1 MVLALPTP
9 PTLLLEPP
17 LTVVVERLV
26 EPADAELRLPPE
38 VVVPPLRAVLL
49 ERLVVA
55 LEREVLLERLV
66 LALEREVLLERL
78 VPALEREVLLERLL
92 LALEREDEL
101 PELLIVP
108 PIALE
113 VDPLLRLT
121 LAEELLRE
129 DPELLRLTLE
139 DEELRETLPE
149 ELLREL
155 VWLED
160 ERLLPPLLDWALTG
174 DIASAIAA
182 TAASA
187 SLNVVFIMLNFSV
200 RKYSLSIWI
209 LHISYQFFISA
220 RIRDLSPTAEW
231 PSQPPSQ
238 GSRPS
243 PGRRIRSSPG
253 PPAASPRKSPAPS
266 C

>member
-1 MVLALPTP
+1 M
-9 PTLLLEPP
+9 
-17 LTVVVERLV
+17 V

-38 VVVPPLRAVLL
+38 VDAPPLRAVLL
-49 ERLVVA
+49 LEERLVVALDLLVPVLLERLVEALERLVFA
-55 LEREVLLERLV
+55 LEREVLL
-66 LALEREVLLERL
+66 LERL
-78 VPALEREVLLERLL
+78 V

-129 DPELLRLTLE
+129 EPELLRLTLE

-149 ELLREL
+149 ELLDELPEELLRDEL

-160 ERLLPPLLDWALTG
+160 ERLLPPLRDWALTG

-220 RIRDLSPTAEW
+220 RIQGRSGKAEL
-231 PSQPPSQ
+231 
-238 GSRPS
+238 R
-243 PGRRIRSSPG
+243 
-253 PPAASPRKSPAPS
+253 
-266 C
+266 

>member
-1 MVLALPTP
+1 M
-9 PTLLLEPP
+9 
-17 LTVVVERLV
+17 V

-55 LEREVLLERLV
+55 LEREVLLLERLV
-66 LALEREVLLERL
+66 LALEREVLLLERL
-78 VPALEREVLLERLL
+78 VLALEREVLLLERLV

-101 PELLIVP
+101 LPELLIVP
-108 PIALE
+108 PTALE

-139 DEELRETLPE
+139 DEELRETLPEELLDELPE

>member
-1 MVLALPTP
+1 M
-9 PTLLLEPP
+9 
-17 LTVVVERLV
+17 V

-49 ERLVVA
+49 ELLVVA

-66 LALEREVLLERL
+66 LALEREVLLLERL
-78 VPALEREVLLERLL
+78 V

-149 ELLREL
+149 ELLDELPEELLREL

-160 ERLLPPLLDWALTG
+160 ERLLPPLRDWALTG

-220 RIRDLSPTAEW
+220 RIQGRSGKAEL
-231 PSQPPSQ
+231 
-238 GSRPS
+238 R
-243 PGRRIRSSPG
+243 
-253 PPAASPRKSPAPS
+253 
-266 C
+266 

>member
-1 MVLALPTP
+1 M
-9 PTLLLEPP
+9 
-17 LTVVVERLV
+17 VERLV
-26 EPADAELRLPPE
+26 EAADAELRLPPE

-49 ERLVVA
+49 ELLVVA

-66 LALEREVLLERL
+66 LALEREVLLLERL
-78 VPALEREVLLERLL
+78 V

-149 ELLREL
+149 ELLDELPEELLREL

-160 ERLLPPLLDWALTG
+160 ERLLPPLRDWALTG

-220 RIRDLSPTAEW
+220 RIRDLSPTAKW
-231 PSQPPSQ
+231 PSQPQSQ

-243 PGRRIRSSPG
+243 PVRRIRNSPG

>member
-1 MVLALPTP
+1 
-9 PTLLLEPP
+9 
-17 LTVVVERLV
+17 VVERLV

-66 LALEREVLLERL
+66 LALEREVLLLERL
-78 VPALEREVLLERLL
+78 LLALEREVLLERLL

-129 DPELLRLTLE
+129 EPELLRLTLE

-149 ELLREL
+149 ELLDELPEELLREL

-160 ERLLPPLLDWALTG
+160 ERLLPPLRDWALTG

-209 LHISYQFFISA
+209 LHISYQFFISG

-243 PGRRIRSSPG
+243 PGRRIRNSPG

>member
-1 MVLALPTP
+1 M
-9 PTLLLEPP
+9 
-17 LTVVVERLV
+17 V

-149 ELLREL
+149 ELLDELPEELLREL

-160 ERLLPPLLDWALTG
+160 ERLLPPLRDWALTG

>member
-1 MVLALPTP
+1 M
-9 PTLLLEPP
+9 
-17 LTVVVERLV
+17 V

-66 LALEREVLLERL
+66 LALEREVLLLERL
-78 VPALEREVLLERLL
+78 VPALEREVLLERLV

-129 DPELLRLTLE
+129 EPELLRLTLE

-149 ELLREL
+149 ELLDELPEELLRDEL

-160 ERLLPPLLDWALTG
+160 ERLLPPLRDWALTG

>member
-1 MVLALPTP
+1 MLALPTP

-66 LALEREVLLERL
+66 LALEREVLLLERL
-78 VPALEREVLLERLL
+78 VLALEREVLLERLV

-121 LAEELLRE
+121 L
-129 DPELLRLTLE
+129 E
-139 DEELRETLPE
+139 DEELRETLPEELLDELPE

-160 ERLLPPLLDWALTG
+160 ERLLPPLRDWALTG

-209 LHISYQFFISA
+209 LHISYQFFISG

-243 PGRRIRSSPG
+243 PGRRIRNSPG

>member
-1 MVLALPTP
+1 V
-9 PTLLLEPP
+9 
-17 LTVVVERLV
+17 
-26 EPADAELRLPPE
+26 DA
-38 VVVPPLRAVLL
+38 PPLRAILL
-49 ERLVVA
+49 LEERLVVA
-55 LEREVLLERLV
+55 LDLLVPVLLGRLVEALERLV
-66 LALEREVLLERL
+66 LLEERL
-78 VPALEREVLLERLL
+78 TLELEREVLLERLL

-129 DPELLRLTLE
+129 EPELLRLTLE

-149 ELLREL
+149 ELLDELPEELLRDEL

-160 ERLLPPLLDWALTG
+160 ERLLPPLRDWALTG

-209 LHISYQFFISA
+209 LHISYQLFISA
-220 RIRDLSPTAEW
+220 RIQGRSGKAEL
-231 PSQPPSQ
+231 
-238 GSRPS
+238 R
-243 PGRRIRSSPG
+243 
-253 PPAASPRKSPAPS
+253 
-266 C
+266 

>member
-9 PTLLLEPP
+9 PTLLLDPP

-26 EPADAELRLPPE
+26 EGVDAELRLPPE
-38 VVVPPLRAVLL
+38 EADPPLRAVLL

-55 LEREVLLERLV
+55 LERLVLLERLV
-66 LALEREVLLERL
+66 D
-78 VPALEREVLLERLL
+78 
-92 LALEREDEL
+92 ALEREDEL
-101 PELLIVP
+101 LIVP
-108 PIALE
+108 PTALE

-129 DPELLRLTLE
+129 EPELR
-139 DEELRETLPE
+139 D
-149 ELLREL
+149 EL

-160 ERLLPPLLDWALTG
+160 ERLLPPPRDWALTG

-200 RKYSLSIWI
+200 RKYSLSILI
-209 LHISYQFFISA
+209 
-220 RIRDLSPTAEW
+220 
-231 PSQPPSQ
+231 
-238 GSRPS
+238 
-243 PGRRIRSSPG
+243 
-253 PPAASPRKSPAPS
+253 
-266 C
+266 

>member
-1 MVLALPTP
+1 M
-9 PTLLLEPP
+9 
-17 LTVVVERLV
+17 VERLV

-55 LEREVLLERLV
+55 LEREVLPERLV

-78 VPALEREVLLERLL
+78 VLALEREVLLERLL

-129 DPELLRLTLE
+129 EPELLRLTLE

-149 ELLREL
+149 ELLDELPEELLREL

-160 ERLLPPLLDWALTG
+160 ERLLPPLRDWALTG

-209 LHISYQFFISA
+209 LHISYQLFISA
-220 RIRDLSPTAEW
+220 RIRDLSPTAE
-231 PSQPPSQ
+231 
-238 GSRPS
+238 
-243 PGRRIRSSPG
+243 
-253 PPAASPRKSPAPS
+253 
-266 C
+266 

>member
-1 MVLALPTP
+1 
-9 PTLLLEPP
+9 
-17 LTVVVERLV
+17 
-26 EPADAELRLPPE
+26 
-38 VVVPPLRAVLL
+38 VPPLRAVLL

-66 LALEREVLLERL
+66 LALEREVLLLERL
-78 VPALEREVLLERLL
+78 VLALEREVLLERLV

-121 LAEELLRE
+121 L
-129 DPELLRLTLE
+129 E
-139 DEELRETLPE
+139 DEELRETLPEELLDELPE

-160 ERLLPPLLDWALTG
+160 ERLLPPLRDWALTG

-243 PGRRIRSSPG
+243 PVRRIRNSPG

>member
-1 MVLALPTP
+1 M
-9 PTLLLEPP
+9 
-17 LTVVVERLV
+17 V

-38 VVVPPLRAVLL
+38 VDAPPLRAILLLEERLVVALDLLVPVLL
-49 ERLVVA
+49 ERLVEA
-55 LEREVLLERLV
+55 LERLV
-66 LALEREVLLERL
+66 LLEERL
-78 VPALEREVLLERLL
+78 TLELEREVLLERLL
-92 LALEREDEL
+92 LALEREDELL

-129 DPELLRLTLE
+129 EPELLRLTLE

-149 ELLREL
+149 ELLDELPEELLREL

-160 ERLLPPLLDWALTG
+160 ERLLPPLRDWALTG

-220 RIRDLSPTAEW
+220 RIQGRSGKAEL
-231 PSQPPSQ
+231 
-238 GSRPS
+238 R
-243 PGRRIRSSPG
+243 
-253 PPAASPRKSPAPS
+253 
-266 C
+266 

>member
-1 MVLALPTP
+1 M
-9 PTLLLEPP
+9 
-17 LTVVVERLV
+17 V

-66 LALEREVLLERL
+66 LALEREVLLLERL
-78 VPALEREVLLERLL
+78 V

-129 DPELLRLTLE
+129 EPELLRLTLE
-139 DEELRETLPE
+139 DEELRETLPEELLDELPE

-220 RIRDLSPTAEW
+220 RIRDLSPTAE
-231 PSQPPSQ
+231 
-238 GSRPS
+238 
-243 PGRRIRSSPG
+243 
-253 PPAASPRKSPAPS
+253 
-266 C
+266 

>member
-1 MVLALPTP
+1 MLALPTP

-66 LALEREVLLERL
+66 LALEREVLLLERL
-78 VPALEREVLLERLL
+78 V

-129 DPELLRLTLE
+129 EPELLRLTLE

-149 ELLREL
+149 ELLDELPEELLREL

-160 ERLLPPLLDWALTG
+160 ERLLPPLRDWALTG

-231 PSQPPSQ
+231 PSQPQSQ

-243 PGRRIRSSPG
+243 PGQRIRNSPG

>member
-1 MVLALPTP
+1 MLALPTP

-38 VVVPPLRAVLL
+38 VDAPPLRAILLLEERLVVALDLLVPVLL
-49 ERLVVA
+49 ERLVEA

-66 LALEREVLLERL
+66 LT
-78 VPALEREVLLERLL
+78 LEREVLLERLL
-92 LALEREDEL
+92 LALEREDELL

-129 DPELLRLTLE
+129 EPELLRLTLE

-149 ELLREL
+149 ELLDELPEELLREL

-160 ERLLPPLLDWALTG
+160 ERLLPPLRDWALTG

-220 RIRDLSPTAEW
+220 RIQGRSGKAEL
-231 PSQPPSQ
+231 
-238 GSRPS
+238 R
-243 PGRRIRSSPG
+243 
-253 PPAASPRKSPAPS
+253 
-266 C
+266 

>member
-1 MVLALPTP
+1 M
-9 PTLLLEPP
+9 
-17 LTVVVERLV
+17 VERLV

-66 LALEREVLLERL
+66 LALEREVPLLERL
-78 VPALEREVLLERLL
+78 VLALEREVLLLERLV

-129 DPELLRLTLE
+129 EPELLRLTLE

-149 ELLREL
+149 ELLDELPEELLRDEL

-160 ERLLPPLLDWALTG
+160 ERLLPPLRDWALTG

-220 RIRDLSPTAEW
+220 RIRDLSPTAE
-231 PSQPPSQ
+231 
-238 GSRPS
+238 
-243 PGRRIRSSPG
+243 
-253 PPAASPRKSPAPS
+253 
-266 C
+266 

>member
-1 MVLALPTP
+1 M
-9 PTLLLEPP
+9 
-17 LTVVVERLV
+17 VERLV

-55 LEREVLLERLV
+55 LEREVLLLERLV
-66 LALEREVLLERL
+66 LALEREVLLLERL
-78 VPALEREVLLERLL
+78 VLALEREVLLLERLV

-101 PELLIVP
+101 LPELLIVP
-108 PIALE
+108 PTALE

-149 ELLREL
+149 ELLDELPEELLREL

-160 ERLLPPLLDWALTG
+160 ERLLPPLRDWALTG

-231 PSQPPSQ
+231 PSQPPSR

>member
-1 MVLALPTP
+1 MLALPTP

-38 VVVPPLRAVLL
+38 VDAPPLRAILL
-49 ERLVVA
+49 LEERLVVA
-55 LEREVLLERLV
+55 LDLLVPVLLERLV
-66 LALEREVLLERL
+66 LLEERL
-78 VPALEREVLLERLL
+78 TLELEREVLLERLL
-92 LALEREDEL
+92 LALEREDELL

-129 DPELLRLTLE
+129 EPELLRLTLE

-149 ELLREL
+149 ELLDELPEELLREL

-160 ERLLPPLLDWALTG
+160 ERLLPPLRDWALTG

-220 RIRDLSPTAEW
+220 RIQGRSGKAEL
-231 PSQPPSQ
+231 
-238 GSRPS
+238 R
-243 PGRRIRSSPG
+243 
-253 PPAASPRKSPAPS
+253 
-266 C
+266 

>member
-1 MVLALPTP
+1 M
-9 PTLLLEPP
+9 
-17 LTVVVERLV
+17 VERLV

-66 LALEREVLLERL
+66 LALEREVLLLERL
-78 VPALEREVLLERLL
+78 V

-149 ELLREL
+149 ELLDELPEELLREL

-160 ERLLPPLLDWALTG
+160 ERLLPPLRDWALTG

-220 RIRDLSPTAEW
+220 RIQGRSGKAEL
-231 PSQPPSQ
+231 
-238 GSRPS
+238 R
-243 PGRRIRSSPG
+243 
-253 PPAASPRKSPAPS
+253 
-266 C
+266 

>member
-1 MVLALPTP
+1 M
-9 PTLLLEPP
+9 
-17 LTVVVERLV
+17 VERLV

-55 LEREVLLERLV
+55 LDLLVPVLLERLV
-66 LALEREVLLERL
+66 EALERL
-78 VPALEREVLLERLL
+78 VEALERLVLLEERLTLELEREVLLERLL

-129 DPELLRLTLE
+129 EPELLRLTLE

-149 ELLREL
+149 ELLDELPEELLREL

-160 ERLLPPLLDWALTG
+160 ERLLPPLRDWALTG

-220 RIRDLSPTAEW
+220 RIQGRSGKAEL
-231 PSQPPSQ
+231 
-238 GSRPS
+238 R
-243 PGRRIRSSPG
+243 
-253 PPAASPRKSPAPS
+253 
-266 C
+266 

>member
-1 MVLALPTP
+1 MVET
-9 PTLLLEPP
+9 
-17 LTVVVERLV
+17 
-26 EPADAELRLPPE
+26 ADAELRLPPE

-66 LALEREVLLERL
+66 LALEREVLLLERL
-78 VPALEREVLLERLL
+78 VLALEREVLLERLV

-121 LAEELLRE
+121 L
-129 DPELLRLTLE
+129 E
-139 DEELRETLPE
+139 DEELRETLPEELLDELPE

-160 ERLLPPLLDWALTG
+160 ERLLPPLRDWALTG

-209 LHISYQFFISA
+209 LHISYQFFISG

>member
-1 MVLALPTP
+1 M
-9 PTLLLEPP
+9 
-17 LTVVVERLV
+17 VERLV

-66 LALEREVLLERL
+66 LALEREVLLLERL
-78 VPALEREVLLERLL
+78 V

-129 DPELLRLTLE
+129 EPELLRLTLE

-149 ELLREL
+149 ELLDELPEELLRDEL

-160 ERLLPPLLDWALTG
+160 ERLLPPLRDWALTG

-220 RIRDLSPTAEW
+220 RIRDLSPTAE
-231 PSQPPSQ
+231 
-238 GSRPS
+238 
-243 PGRRIRSSPG
+243 
-253 PPAASPRKSPAPS
+253 
-266 C
+266 

>member
-1 MVLALPTP
+1 M
-9 PTLLLEPP
+9 
-17 LTVVVERLV
+17 V

-66 LALEREVLLERL
+66 LALEREVLLLERL
-78 VPALEREVLLERLL
+78 VLALEREVLLERLV

-121 LAEELLRE
+121 L
-129 DPELLRLTLE
+129 E

-149 ELLREL
+149 ELLDELPEELLRDEL

-160 ERLLPPLLDWALTG
+160 ERLLPPLRDWALTG

-209 LHISYQFFISA
+209 LHISYQLFISA
-220 RIRDLSPTAEW
+220 RIRDLSPTAE
-231 PSQPPSQ
+231 
-238 GSRPS
+238 
-243 PGRRIRSSPG
+243 
-253 PPAASPRKSPAPS
+253 
-266 C
+266 

>member
-1 MVLALPTP
+1 M
-9 PTLLLEPP
+9 
-17 LTVVVERLV
+17 V

-78 VPALEREVLLERLL
+78 VVALEREVLLERLVL
-92 LALEREDEL
+92 ALEREVLLLERLVLALEREVLLERLVLALEREDEL

-121 LAEELLRE
+121 L
-129 DPELLRLTLE
+129 E
-139 DEELRETLPE
+139 DEELRETLPEELLDELPE

-160 ERLLPPLLDWALTG
+160 ERLLPPLRDWALTG

-243 PGRRIRSSPG
+243 PGRRIRNSPG